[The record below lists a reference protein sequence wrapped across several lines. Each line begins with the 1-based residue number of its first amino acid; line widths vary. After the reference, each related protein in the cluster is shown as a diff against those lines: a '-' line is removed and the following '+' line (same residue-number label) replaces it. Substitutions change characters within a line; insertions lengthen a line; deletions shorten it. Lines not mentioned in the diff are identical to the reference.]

1 MQSKGLA
8 PNDVLTALE
17 NEQLILPGGTAKIG
31 QFEYDVD
38 ANVDLKT
45 IPEFNELPIKR
56 VGNTIIYLRDVATVS
71 DGFAPQTN
79 IVRQDGKR
87 GVLVTIYKAGDAS
100 TISVVE
106 GVRQLLPR
114 IAQTLPPALR
124 IQPLADQS
132 IFVRGAVNGVIREAV
147 IAAALTGLMIL
158 IFLGS
163 WRSTLIIAVS
173 IPL

>member
-1 MQSKGLA
+1 MVTLNPGEMQSKGLA
-8 PNDVLTALE
+8 PQDVLTALE

-45 IPEFNELPIKR
+45 IPKFNDLPIKK
-56 VGNTIIYLRDVATVS
+56 VGNTIIYLRDVATVG
-71 DGFAPQTN
+71 DGFSPQTN
-79 IVRQDGKR
+79 IVRENGKR
-87 GVLVTIYKAGDAS
+87 GVLVTVYKAGDAS
-100 TISVVE
+100 TLSVVK

-132 IFVRGAVNGVIREAV
+132 VFVRSSRWGD
-147 IAAALTGLMIL
+147 
-158 IFLGS
+158 S
-163 WRSTLIIAVS
+163 
-173 IPL
+173 

>member
-1 MQSKGLA
+1 MSPQ
-8 PNDVLTALE
+8 DVLTALG

-45 IPEFNELPIKR
+45 ISEFNDLPIKR
-56 VGNTIIYLRDVATVS
+56 VGNTVIYLRDVATVG
-71 DGFAPQTN
+71 DGFSPQTN
-79 IVRQDGKR
+79 IVRQDGNR
-87 GVLVTIYKAGDAS
+87 GVLVTVYKAGDAS
-100 TISVVE
+100 TLAVVK

-132 IFVRGAVNGVIREAV
+132 IFVRGAINGVIREAV
-147 IAAALTGLMIL
+147 IAAALTALMIL

-163 WRSTLIIAVS
+163 WRSTVIIAS
-173 IPL
+173 QSRYPF